1 MAKMKYQRHNGP
13 VAHKTVPKTIRNYME
28 SIARPV
34 KQKRYTTCK
43 RSDLPQ
49 TIIDFNAQ
57 GYILKKQRSG
67 HGIVDLTFE
76 EK

>member
-13 VAHKTVPKTIRNYME
+13 VAQKTVPKTIRNYMV
-28 SIARPV
+28 SIAKPV
-34 KQKRYTTCK
+34 KKKRYTTCK

>member
-13 VAHKTVPKTIRNYME
+13 VAQKTMPKTMREYVK
-28 SIARPV
+28 SIAKPV
-34 KQKRYTTCK
+34 KRKRYATCK
-43 RSDLPQ
+43 RSDAPQ

-57 GYILKKQRSG
+57 GYILKKKRSG